1 MRWRK
6 EYFFFYFM
14 VLVGCLTP
22 VTLWVQEK
30 SIPVITINDA
40 IISPV
45 TTEYIEKAIDRAE
58 RDGAP
63 ALVIEL
69 DTPGG
74 LLSSTRIIVK
84 RIMNAQVPIVVYV
97 SPAGSRAGS
106 AGVFITLASHVAAM
120 APSTN
125 IGAAHPV
132 EFGESPKSRD
142 KSLEELIDVLKK
154 DKDKKKKNTSRGDPP
169 GRPMSDRPNDP
180 MADKILNDTVAW
192 VTELAE
198 ARGRNKDWAVRAVKE
213 SISTGQAEALSL
225 KVVDLVAKDVDDLL
239 NQADG
244 RRVKLG
250 DGKEVVLRTQG
261 VAWYRVPMDLRQKVL
276 NVLINPNIAYLLMML
291 GFYGLLFEIT
301 HPGSWFPGVAGLV
314 CLILALYA
322 FHTLPTNYA
331 GLALIGLAIILFIAE
346 VKVTSYGLLTIGGLI
361 SMFLGSLFLV
371 DSSARFMQVSLRV
384 IIPVVGST
392 ALLFFFL
399 VSLGVRAQQQTSPVG
414 AEGLVGLVGEVTSD
428 GKLLVN
434 GEIWDYQSSES
445 LVAGDRA
452 KVAGLKEG
460 MKVEVKKI

>member
-1 MRWRK
+1 MSSKR
-6 EYFFFYFM
+6 FFRFFM
-14 VLVGCLTP
+14 LLAACLAPIGART
-22 VTLWVQEK
+22 VDK

-40 IISPV
+40 IINPV
-45 TTEYIEKAIDRAE
+45 TTEYIERAIDRAE
-58 RDGAP
+58 REQAP
-63 ALVIEL
+63 VLVIEL

-74 LLSSTRIIVK
+74 LLSSTRVIVK
-84 RIMNAQVPIVVYV
+84 RIVNAQVPVIVYV

-106 AGVFITLASHVAAM
+106 AGVFITLAAHVAAM

-142 KSLEELIDVLKK
+142 KSLEELIEALKK
-154 DKDKKKKNTSRGDPP
+154 EKKGAKTKEPKKKPEVEST
-169 GRPMSDRPNDP
+169 P

-225 KVVDLVAKDVDDLL
+225 RVVDLVAKDVDDLL

-250 DGKEVVLRTQG
+250 DGKEVILRTQG

-276 NVLINPNIAYLLMML
+276 NVLINPNIAYLLMMF

-331 GLALIGLAIILFIAE
+331 GMALIGLAILLFIAE

-399 VSLGVRAQQQTSPVG
+399 VSLGVRAQKQTSPVG
-414 AEGLVGLVGEVTSD
+414 AEGLVGLVGEITSD

-445 LVAGDRA
+445 LVAGERV
-452 KVAGLKEG
+452 KIAGFKEG
-460 MKVEVKKI
+460 MKLEVKKI